1 MPDITNPQV
10 IRFCNEHARRVADG
24 WCSLYNAMKTATSVW
39 TGQGLGTLTPNTADL
54 IADGSDVDGRGRLT
68 GAQLT
73 SLKTIMDTFIADA
86 EAASNAKRNAFFS
99 AAVNPKG

>member
-10 IRFCNEHARRVADG
+10 IRFSNENGRPVADA
-24 WCSLYNAMKTATSVW
+24 WCSLYNAMKTAASVW
-39 TGQGLGTLTPNTADL
+39 AGQGIGALVPNTADL

-68 GAQLT
+68 GANLI
-73 SLKTIMDTFIADA
+73 SLKGIMDTFLADA
-86 EAASNAKRNAFFS
+86 EASSNAKRNAFFA